1 MAITVVGGVGFG
13 EGQPTSLLGMGQPV
27 SVTQKPSATAGRVR
41 FELNRS
47 LTGQGHERYT
57 AAVVSRTGKPSDVLA
72 NRFFETGNVN
82 AVHVYGNMITVD
94 VKPGSSGDSLIKVVE
109 DLYQYWTPGKVPPT
123 EEELMAQAPKSEASS
138 AAPSAD
144 GSPAV
149 SSAAS
154 KIPAALLARSQA
166 ALAKARAKQG

>member
-1 MAITVVGGVGFG
+1 M
-13 EGQPTSLLGMGQPV
+13 
-27 SVTQKPSATAGRVR
+27 
-41 FELNRS
+41 
-47 LTGQGHERYT
+47 
-57 AAVVSRTGKPSDVLA
+57 LA
-72 NRFFETGNVN
+72 NRFFATGNVS

-94 VKPGSSGDSLIKVVE
+94 VKPGSSSDSLIKVVE
-109 DLYQYWTPGKVPPT
+109 DLYQYWTPGKVPPS
-123 EEELMAQAPKSEASS
+123 EEELIAQARKSEAPA

-166 ALAKARAKQG
+166 ALAKARANQG

>member
-1 MAITVVGGVGFG
+1 MAPTVVAGVGLG

-27 SVTQKPSATAGRVR
+27 SVTQQPSATPGRVR

-57 AAVVSRTGKPSDVLA
+57 SAVASRTGKPSDVLA
-72 NRFFETGNVN
+72 NRFFETGTVS

-94 VKPGSSGDSLIKVVE
+94 VKPGSSSDSLIKVVE
-109 DLYQYWTPGKVPPT
+109 DLYQYWTPGKVPPS
-123 EEELMAQAPKSEASS
+123 EEELMAQAPKSEVT
-138 AAPSAD
+138 AAPLAE
-144 GSPAV
+144 GSP
-149 SSAAS
+149 SAGVVDS
-154 KIPAALLARSQA
+154 RIPAALLARSQA

>member
-1 MAITVVGGVGFG
+1 
-13 EGQPTSLLGMGQPV
+13 MGQPV
-27 SVTQKPSATAGRVR
+27 SVTQKPSVTPGRVR

-57 AAVVSRTGKPSDVLA
+57 SPVASRTGKPSDVLA
-72 NRFFETGNVN
+72 NRFFETGTVS

-94 VKPGSSGDSLIKVVE
+94 VKPGSSSDSLIKVVE
-109 DLYQYWTPGKVPPT
+109 DLYQYWTPGKVPPS
-123 EEELMAQAPKSEASS
+123 EEELMTQAPKSEAPA

-144 GSPAV
+144 GSPAP
-149 SSAAS
+149 SAAAS

>member
-1 MAITVVGGVGFG
+1 
-13 EGQPTSLLGMGQPV
+13 MGQPV
-27 SVTQKPSATAGRVR
+27 AVTQKPSTTPGRVR

-57 AAVVSRTGKPSDVLA
+57 ATVASRTGKPADVLA
-72 NRFFETGNVN
+72 NRLFATGNVS

-94 VKPGSSGDSLIKVVE
+94 VKPGSQGDSLVKVVE

-123 EEELMAQAPKSEASS
+123 EEELMAQVPKSEAS
-138 AAPSAD
+138 AATPAAD
-144 GSPAV
+144 GSPAA
-149 SSAAS
+149 SAAAS